1 MADKDEIEDSNEVAE
16 YDEKVI
22 FFLFSIFFCLLI

>member
-1 MADKDEIEDSNEVAE
+1 MADKDEVEDSNDAAE

-22 FFLFSIFFCLLI
+22 SVDFRLSFY